1 MPLSCHSAINR
12 LRDDTELTIAL
23 AGNPNV
29 GKSSVFNILTGL
41 GVETA
46 NYPGKTVEVN
56 IATTTL
62 NGHRIG
68 IIDLPGTYALGAVS
82 EDQWVARQGVLDGA
96 PDVVVMVVDATTL
109 ARNLYMVLQFLELGF
124 PLVVALNI
132 MDVARKEGRSI
143 DIEALSRRL
152 GVPIVPT
159 VANRGEGLDELV
171 STAAQ
176 VARGRVKPKPSDI
189 SYGHDVEVLIR
200 ELTAAIASAGVED
213 PYNLPHR
220 ALAIL
225 LLEGD
230 ADFVR
235 LTADLPG
242 WRPVLDLAA
251 ELRDRI
257 EQEHGQPAGTRIAGE
272 RHALAGLITDDV
284 ETIEVR
290 KKRRLGERLWELTTR
305 PLTGGPI
312 LFVVLAV
319 IFVMMFYLGD
329 TLATL
334 MSEAWATYIE
344 PPVRDALA
352 SLFGVNGFSLTL
364 LWAVKGIEAAL
375 TVGIPYVLVFY
386 LLLAFLEDTGYLNS
400 VAFLT
405 DSVMHRFGLHGRAI
419 IPIVAGAGCNVPA
432 IIGTRVLTTMRERI
446 IAGTLIVLVPCSART
461 AVIFGAV
468 AFYAGWQAALG
479 LYAILLFVWVTVG
492 LGLNKLMAGQP
503 TGLVMEMFPFRM
515 PHLRTIF
522 KKTWFR
528 FKAFVYMAVPI
539 LIVGSLLLGALY
551 ELDWLQK
558 LAGPLSPVVEDWMG
572 LPAVAGLTLIMGILR
587 KELALQLLVTLAI
600 VQGGLAAGEGD
611 NLLLIMD
618 KGQLFVFALVTAI
631 YIPCAATI
639 AALARELNW
648 KRAFIVMAF
657 TIVLAVLV
665 GGIAHRLIEAGNL
678 LS

>member
-1 MPLSCHSAINR
+1 MQLSCHSALDK
-12 LRDDTELTIAL
+12 LRGDTELTIAL

-29 GKSSVFNILTGL
+29 GKSSVFNTLTGM

-56 IATTTL
+56 MATTSL
-62 NGHRIG
+62 DGKKIG

-82 EDQWVARQGVLDGA
+82 EDQWVARQGVLDGQ
-96 PDVVVMVVDATTL
+96 PDVVVMVVDANTL

-124 PLVVALNI
+124 PMVIALNI

-143 DIEALSRRL
+143 DIDALSRRL

-171 STAAQ
+171 ATAAR
-176 VARGRVKPKPSDI
+176 VARNRIKPVPADI
-189 SYGHDVEVLIR
+189 SFGHDIESPIAELVAGIR
-200 ELTAAIASAGVED
+200 DAGISD
-213 PYNLPHR
+213 PYNLPRR

-230 ADFVR
+230 AEFIEI
-235 LTADLPG
+235 TSGMPG
-242 WRPVLDLAA
+242 WQPVLDLARD
-251 ELRDRI
+251 LRGRI
-257 EQEHGQPAGTRIAGE
+257 EAEHGQPAGTRIAGE

-284 ETIEVR
+284 ETIEAR
-290 KKRRLGERLWELTTR
+290 EKRRLGESLWGLTTR

-312 LFVVLAV
+312 LLAVLGV
-319 IFVMMFYLGD
+319 IFVMMFYVGD

-334 MSEAWATYIE
+334 MSDFWAESIE
-344 PPVRDALA
+344 PPIAEVLF
-352 SLFGVNGFSLTL
+352 SLMGENGLSLTL

-375 TVGIPYVLVFY
+375 TVGIPFVLVFY

-405 DSVMHRFGLHGRAI
+405 DSVMHKFGLHGRAI

-446 IAGTLIVLVPCSART
+446 LAGTLIVLVPCSART

-468 AFYAGWQAALG
+468 AFYAGWKAALV
-479 LYAILLFVWVTVG
+479 LYAILIAVWVLVG
-492 LGLNKLMAGQP
+492 LGLNQVMAGSP
-503 TGLVMEMFPFRM
+503 TGLVMEMFPFRL
-515 PHLRTIF
+515 PHLKTIF

-539 LIVGSLLLGALY
+539 LIVGSLILGALY
-551 ELDWLQK
+551 ELDLLQS
-558 LAGPLSPVVEDWMG
+558 LSAPLSPVIEGWMG
-572 LPAVAGLTLIMGILR
+572 LPAVAGLTLVMGILR
-587 KELALQLLVTLAI
+587 KELALQLLIALAI
-600 VQGGLAAGEGD
+600 VEAGPQVQD
-611 NLLLIMD
+611 NLLVIMD

-639 AALARELNW
+639 AALARELGW
-648 KRAFIVMAF
+648 RRAILIMVF
-657 TIVLAVLV
+657 TIALAVLA
-665 GGIAHRLIEAGNL
+665 GGIVHRVIEAGGL